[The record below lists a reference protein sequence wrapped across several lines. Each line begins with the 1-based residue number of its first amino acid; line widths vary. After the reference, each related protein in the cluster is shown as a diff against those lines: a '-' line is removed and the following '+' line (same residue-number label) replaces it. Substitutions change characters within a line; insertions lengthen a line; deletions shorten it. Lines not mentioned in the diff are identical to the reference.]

1 MIIPPFLK
9 TGDTI
14 GIVAPGRCVTAENIQ
29 PAIEILQ
36 SWGLNV
42 KLAKHLFSR
51 QHNYLAGSDAE
62 RLADVQNM
70 IDDVN
75 VQGILCARGGYGT
88 SRFLDALRVDTLI
101 EQPKWIVGFSDV
113 TALHLK
119 LIKHGVQ
126 SIHGTMPLLFAKED
140 ARLSVESLR
149 KCLFGEWESITAV
162 TDAANR
168 MGKAQGKLIG
178 GNLSLIIDSLGTPS
192 EPDTAGKILM
202 IEEIEEY
209 YYKIDRMMNHLNR
222 AGKLKNLAGLVVGHF
237 TAIADTELSFG
248 ETLQQIIRYH
258 TRDYQYPVAFH
269 FPFGHENPNMA
280 WWHGVTAT
288 LEVNGDGSMLT
299 M

>member
-14 GIVAPGRCVTAENIQ
+14 GIVAPGRCVAAEQLQ
-29 PAIEILQ
+29 PAIEILE
-36 SWGLNV
+36 SWGVNV
-42 KLAKHLFSR
+42 KLAKHLFSK
-51 QHNYLAGSDAE
+51 QHNYLAGSDTE
-62 RLADVQNM
+62 RLTDVQTM
-70 IDDVN
+70 IDDAH
-75 VQGILCARGGYGT
+75 VQAILCARGGYGT
-88 SRFLDALRVDTLI
+88 SRFLDAVRVDKLI

-119 LIKHGVQ
+119 LIKIGMQ

-140 ARLSVESLR
+140 AGVSVESLR
-149 KCLFGEWESITAV
+149 KCLFGEQESITAV
-162 TDAANR
+162 TDAGNKI
-168 MGKAQGKLIG
+168 GKTQGKLAG

-192 EPDTAGKILM
+192 ELDTNGKILM

-209 YYKIDRMMNHLNR
+209 YYKIDRMMNHLKR

-269 FPFGHENPNMA
+269 FPFGHENPNLA
-280 WWHGVTAT
+280 WRHGATAT
-288 LEVNGDGSMLT
+288 LEVKGDGSILT
-299 M
+299 I